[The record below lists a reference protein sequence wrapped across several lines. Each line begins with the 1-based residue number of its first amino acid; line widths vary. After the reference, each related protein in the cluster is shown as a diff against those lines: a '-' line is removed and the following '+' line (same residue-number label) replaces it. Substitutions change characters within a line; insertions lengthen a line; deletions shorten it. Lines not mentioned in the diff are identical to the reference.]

1 MRPLSTDGGMKFVM
15 ALTPRTRAAVPV
27 LAFLS
32 ILLAASACMLGCGGG
47 GVSSAALPPPPPPP
61 PTPASVTVAIT
72 PSSASV
78 VLGNTQTFS
87 ATVTNATD
95 TSVTWSVSGVA
106 SGNATAGTISATGVY
121 TAPAD
126 LPASVTAQITATSVA
141 DATKS
146 ATATVTI
153 TSDLAIVLTPGA
165 AGVLLGAAQSFRA
178 TVSSSGRP
186 DTAVRWSISGA
197 ACPSACGTLD
207 ASGNF
212 TAPPILPAVT
222 TVTVTAQS
230 LADLSRQASA
240 TVTIL
245 SDIAVLLTP
254 GAAGVELGAPLA
266 FRASISSSGQPNP
279 SVRWSLA
286 GASCPVACGTLD
298 ANGNYTAPQI
308 LPTPA
313 TVTITAQSLADPSK
327 QTSATVTITSNFSL
341 QLSAPVSPWR
351 PPLPTPRQPLRQAPT
366 SSPSQSRRRPIPR
379 RKRKP

>member
-1 MRPLSTDGGMKFVM
+1 MRPLSTDGGMKFAM
-15 ALTPRTRAAVPV
+15 ALPPWTRVPMPV

-61 PTPASVTVAIT
+61 PASITVTIT
-72 PSSASV
+72 PSSAPV

-95 TSVTWSVSGVA
+95 TSVTWNVSSIA

-165 AGVLLGAAQSFRA
+165 AGVDLGA
-178 TVSSSGRP
+178 T
-186 DTAVRWSISGA
+186 
-197 ACPSACGTLD
+197 
-207 ASGNF
+207 
-212 TAPPILPAVT
+212 
-222 TVTVTAQS
+222 
-230 LADLSRQASA
+230 
-240 TVTIL
+240 
-245 SDIAVLLTP
+245 
-254 GAAGVELGAPLA
+254 LA
-266 FRASISSSGQPNP
+266 FRASINSSGQPNP

-286 GASCPVACGTLD
+286 GAACPAACGTLD

-313 TVTITAQSLADPSK
+313 TVTITAQSVADPSK

-341 QLSAPVSPWR
+341 QLSAPVSVGSGGSATIVATLTPVAGSNPSTTLAWSLSGNGCSGASCGVLVVVTTQALGGGAMLTSATYTAPVNPPSPNTITITVKPQARFPLRIPSPCR
-351 PPLPTPRQPLRQAPT
+351 PPA
-366 SSPSQSRRRPIPR
+366 
-379 RKRKP
+379 

>member
-1 MRPLSTDGGMKFVM
+1 MRPPSTDRGKFTM
-15 ALTPRTRAAVPV
+15 ALPPRTRAAMPV

-32 ILLAASACMLGCGGG
+32 VLLAASACMLGCGGG
-47 GVSSAALPPPPPPP
+47 GASSAALPPPPPPP
-61 PTPASVTVAIT
+61 PASITVTIT
-72 PSSASV
+72 PGSASV

-95 TSVTWSVSGVA
+95 TSVTWSVNGI
-106 SGNATAGTISATGVY
+106 AGGSVSAGAISAAGVY

-153 TSDLAIVLTPGA
+153 TSDLAVALTPA
-165 AGVLLGAAQSFRA
+165 TAGVLLGAAQTFRA

-197 ACPSACGTLD
+197 ACPSTCGTLD

-212 TAPPILPAVT
+212 TAPPILPAAT
-222 TVTVTAQS
+222 TVTATAQS
-230 LADLSRQASA
+230 LADPSKQASS

-245 SDIAVLLTP
+245 SDIAVLLNP
-254 GAAGVELGAPLA
+254 GAAGVELGATLA
-266 FRASISSSGQPNP
+266 FRASINSSGQPNP

-313 TVTITAQSLADPSK
+313 TVTITVQSVADPSK
-327 QTSATVTITSNFSL
+327 QTSATVTITSSFSL
-341 QLSAPVSPWR
+341 QLSAPASVG
-351 PPLPTPRQPLRQAPT
+351 
-366 SSPSQSRRRPIPR
+366 
-379 RKRKP
+379 